1 MKGVRIVAL
10 SKHKFGNNL
19 EYYITKNGETQ
30 ASLAQAINV
39 TKQAVSRWVLGE
51 RFPRVETINAIAEHF
66 GVTPEELLGIGNSSL
81 IPVLGHVHAGQT
93 TYAIEEILDYVDI
106 GSLKASQGE
115 YFGLYVEGDSM
126 LPELHDGDLVIVRKQ
141 PTLETGDIGV
151 FSIGDNETTIKEYQ
165 ELSRFIAL
173 MPFNT
178 EYDGLMISHKEVAEL
193 PVLILGK
200 VVEARRSYV

>member
-1 MKGVRIVAL
+1 MNSRQI
-10 SKHKFGNNL
+10 FRNNL
-19 EYYITKNGETQ
+19 NFYMSRSSLTQ
-30 ASLAQAINV
+30 KDIVQKLG
-39 TKQAVSRWVLGE
+39 VSKGSVSGWFAGTN
-51 RFPRVETINAIAEHF
+51 FPRAEKL
-66 GVTPEELLGIGNSSL
+66 EELAELFGITSADLLADRSVSSSV
-81 IPVLGHVHAGQT
+81 PVLGHVHAGQT

-126 LPELHDGDLVIVRKQ
+126 IPELHDGDLVIVRKQ

>member
-1 MKGVRIVAL
+1 MNSRQI
-10 SKHKFGNNL
+10 FRNNL
-19 EYYITKNGETQ
+19 NFYMSRSSLTQ
-30 ASLAQAINV
+30 KDIVQKLG
-39 TKQAVSRWVLGE
+39 VSKGSVSGWFAGTN
-51 RFPRVETINAIAEHF
+51 FPRAEKL
-66 GVTPEELLGIGNSSL
+66 EELAELFGITSADLLADRSVSSS

>member
-1 MKGVRIVAL
+1 MITRQQLGRKL
-10 SKHKFGNNL
+10 SGLLSLNQ
-19 EYYITKNGETQ
+19 ETQ
-30 ASLAQAINV
+30 GDLAHALGIS
-39 TKQAVSRWVLGE
+39 TSAVSAWVQGD
-51 RFPRVETINAIAEHF
+51 RFPRVEALNAICEHF
-66 GVTPEELLGIGNSSL
+66 GIETEELLDIKPL
-81 IPVLGHVHAGQT
+81 QKAVPVLGHVHAGQT

-200 VVEARRSYV
+200 VVESRRSYV

>member
-1 MKGVRIVAL
+1 MAISRQKVGSNIDYYL
-10 SKHKFGNNL
+10 KKF
-19 EYYITKNGETQ
+19 GETQ
-30 ASLAQAINV
+30 AILASALNV
-39 TKQAVSRWVLGE
+39 TRQAVSAWVCGE
-51 RFPRVETINAIAEHF
+51 RFPRVELINAIAEHF
-66 GVTPEELLGIGNSSL
+66 GVTPEEILGLSGASQV
-81 IPVLGHVHAGQT
+81 PVLGHVHAGQT

-106 GSLKASQGE
+106 GSLKVSQGE

-165 ELSRFIAL
+165 ELSRYIVL

-200 VVEARRSYV
+200 VVEVRRSYV

>member
-1 MKGVRIVAL
+1 MAISKQTVAA
-10 SKHKFGNNL
+10 NID
-19 EYYITKNGETQ
+19 YYLQRNGETQ
-30 ASLAQAINV
+30 VQLAKAVNV
-39 TKQAVSRWVLGE
+39 TKQAVSSWITGDRMP
-51 RFPRVETINAIAEHF
+51 RFEIINAIAMHF
-66 GVTPEELLGIGNSSL
+66 GVTPEDILGLKRSSQV
-81 IPVLGHVHAGQT
+81 PVLGHVHAGQT